1 MMTETARKTA
11 RKGFP
16 WVLTVLCAVL
26 LAVLLA
32 LGVWQ
37 VQRLQWKIGL
47 MDAADAAA
55 LLPPA
60 PLATVLSGDEATQ
73 FRRVIVDCPGLSTA
87 AFVELQSI
95 QAGDPGVRLI
105 SACPL
110 VKPQGGAE
118 LPDVVL
124 VDRGFVSA
132 EVSARPPVSSSAAVT
147 RIEGVLRDTP
157 PAGAMAIAAEG
168 NHFYARD
175 NAAMARALGVS
186 ARVAPQTLYAVT
198 SSNPEWSALQAVA
211 PPAAFSNNHLGYAL
225 TWFGLAIALVGFYI
239 AMVRRRGAV
248 PQAASLRES
257 GGRETPQAAALRERG
272 GRDKKKDK
280 S

>member
-1 MMTETARKTA
+1 MTTETTTR
-11 RKGFP
+11 RGFP
-16 WVLTVLCAVL
+16 WVLTVVCAVL

-55 LLPPA
+55 ALPPA
-60 PLATVLSGDEATQ
+60 PLEAVLASGQSIQ

-95 QAGDPGVRLI
+95 QDGEPGVRLI

-110 VKPQGGAE
+110 VKLQGGVD

-132 EVSARPPVSSSAAVT
+132 EVSARPPVALSGTMT
-147 RIEGVLRDTP
+147 RIEGMLRDTP
-157 PAGAMAIAAEG
+157 PPGPMAVAAEG

-175 NAAMARALGVS
+175 NAAMARALNVTN
-186 ARVAPQTLYAVT
+186 RVAPQTLYAVT
-198 SSNPEWSALQAVA
+198 SSNPEWSALQAAA

-239 AMVRRRGAV
+239 AMVRRR
-248 PQAASLRES
+248 PQAASLRERGDRDS
-257 GGRETPQAAALRERG
+257 PQAASLRERG
-272 GRDKKKDK
+272 DRAKKKDQ

>member
-1 MMTETARKTA
+1 MTTETPTAKTV
-11 RKGFP
+11 RRGFP
-16 WVLTVLCAVL
+16 WILTVVCAVL
-26 LAVLLA
+26 LAVLLT

-55 LLPPA
+55 ALPPA
-60 PLATVLSGDEATQ
+60 PLETVLGGDQATQ

-95 QAGDPGVRLI
+95 QDGDPGVRLI
-105 SACPL
+105 STCPL
-110 VKPQGGAE
+110 LKEQGDAS

-124 VDRGFVSA
+124 VDRGFVA
-132 EVSARPPVSSSAAVT
+132 ADVSARPPVALSGT
-147 RIEGVLRDTP
+147 MMRIEGVLRDTP
-157 PAGAMAIAAEG
+157 PPGPMAVAAEG

-175 NAAMARALGVS
+175 NAAMARALNVTN
-186 ARVAPQTLYAVT
+186 RVAPQTLYAVT
-198 SSNPEWSALQAVA
+198 SSNPEWTALRPSA

-239 AMVRRRGAV
+239 AIVRRR
-248 PQAASLRES
+248 PQAASLRE
-257 GGRETPQAAALRERG
+257 RG
-272 GRDKKKDK
+272 GRGKRKDTL
-280 S
+280 

>member
-1 MMTETARKTA
+1 MTTETPAAKPPR
-11 RKGFP
+11 RGFP
-16 WVLTVLCAVL
+16 WILTVVCAVL
-26 LAVLLA
+26 LAVLLT

-55 LLPPA
+55 AMPPA
-60 PLATVLSGDEATQ
+60 PLEAVMKGDQATQ
-73 FRRVIVDCPGLSTA
+73 FRRVIVDCPGLATA

-95 QAGDPGVRLI
+95 QDGDPGVRLI

-110 VKPQGGAE
+110 LKEQGDAS

-124 VDRGFVSA
+124 VDRGFVAA
-132 EVSARPPVSSSAAVT
+132 EVSARPPVMLSGAVT

-157 PAGAMAIAAEG
+157 PPGPMAVAAEG

-175 NAAMARALGVS
+175 NAAMARALNVTN
-186 ARVAPQTLYAVT
+186 RVASQTFYAVT
-198 SSNPEWSALQAVA
+198 SSNPEWSALHAEA

-239 AMVRRRGAV
+239 AMVRRR
-248 PQAASLRES
+248 PHS
-257 GGRETPQAAALRERG
+257 AALRERG
-272 GRDKKKDK
+272 GRDNKKDQ

>member
-1 MMTETARKTA
+1 MTTETTTRKST
-11 RKGFP
+11 RGGFP
-16 WVLTVLCAVL
+16 WVLTVVCAVL

-55 LLPPA
+55 ALPPA
-60 PLATVLSGDEATQ
+60 SLATVLASGQSIQ

-95 QAGDPGVRLI
+95 QDGEPGVRLI

-110 VKPQGGAE
+110 VKPQSGAD

-132 EVSARPPVSSSAAVT
+132 EVSARPPVSPSADVT
-147 RIEGVLRDTP
+147 RIEGMLRDTP
-157 PAGAMAIAAEG
+157 PVGAMAVAAEG
-168 NHFYARD
+168 SHFYARD
-175 NAAMARALGVS
+175 NAAMARALNVTGH
-186 ARVAPQTLYAVT
+186 VAPQTLYAVT
-198 SSNPEWSALQAVA
+198 SSNPEWSALHAVA

-239 AMVRRRGAV
+239 AMVRRR
-248 PQAASLRES
+248 
-257 GGRETPQAAALRERG
+257 PQAAALRERG
-272 GRDKKKDK
+272 DRDSPQAASLRERGGRANKKDP

>member
-1 MMTETARKTA
+1 MTTDTRRT
-11 RKGFP
+11 GFP
-16 WVLTVLCAVL
+16 WVLTIVCAVL

-60 PLATVLSGDEATQ
+60 PLATVLGGDEATQ

-95 QAGDPGVRLI
+95 QDGDPGVRLI

-110 VKPQGGAE
+110 VKPQGGAD

-132 EVSARPPVSSSAAVT
+132 EVSARPPVLAPVSSSAAVT

-175 NAAMARALGVS
+175 NVAMARALGVS

-198 SSNPEWSALQAVA
+198 SSNPDWSALKAVA

-239 AMVRRRGAV
+239 AMVRRRLA
-248 PQAASLRES
+248 PQAAPLRER
-257 GGRETPQAAALRERG
+257 GGRDTPQAAALRERG
-272 GRDKKKDK
+272 DRDKQEKDK